1 MESYIYGFI
10 CTITLIVLD
19 YATGVIKA
27 IVAKTLSSAIMRKGL
42 VHKFAYLVVLFLAWF
57 IELMSLH
64 IDLGY
69 TLPLFVP
76 IVVGISAIEI
86 TSILENLCEINPELT
101 NNRILNIFRKDN

>member
-10 CTITLIVLD
+10 CSVTLIIVD
-19 YATGVIKA
+19 YATGVVKA
-27 IVAKTLSSAIMRKGL
+27 IVSKKLSSAIMRKGL
-42 VHKFAYLVVLFLAWF
+42 ARKFVYLVVLFLAWF